1 VVLAVPDT
9 PGQLA
14 RITAACGEAG
24 VNVKEIEVL
33 SIREAGGAVRLAFE
47 DPATLER
54 AVDALRAA
62 GFEARPR
69 AV

>member
-1 VVLAVPDT
+1 
-9 PGQLA
+9 
-14 RITAACGEAG
+14 

-47 DPATLER
+47 DAETLAT
-54 AVDALRAA
+54 AVRALRAA
-62 GFEARPR
+62 GYEARVR